1 MIIKKNRRN
10 SAIPWYLNPN
20 NKNSMRFK
28 IEKKWRYRNEKKE
41 VQKSSMKQN
50 KQNKTEEKI
59 KKRIYLR
66 YKMV

>member
-1 MIIKKNRRN
+1 MQSHDIWIPITKILGASKLKKN
-10 SAIPWYLNPN
+10 
-20 NKNSMRFK
+20 KD
-28 IEKKWRYRNEKKE
+28 IEMKKKE

>member
-1 MIIKKNRRN
+1 MQSHDIWIPITKILCPSKLKKN
-10 SAIPWYLNPN
+10 
-20 NKNSMRFK
+20 KD
-28 IEKKWRYRNEKKE
+28 IEMKKKE

>member
-1 MIIKKNRRN
+1 MK
-10 SAIPWYLNPN
+10 
-20 NKNSMRFK
+20 
-28 IEKKWRYRNEKKE
+28 KKE

-59 KKRIYLR
+59 KKRIYFR